1 MNPILAALA
10 PVFLLIVMGWAA
22 RARGLVSMEAF
33 GAVNRFGYVVLYP
46 AFLFSTIVG
55 AKVDPGAAA
64 PFLAAVLIGFLTLAG
79 LALLTKP
86 AFKPDAGPAFTS
98 LFQGAAR
105 WNGFA
110 LLAAAEPL
118 FGPTG
123 KGLLALGF
131 GPIVLMV
138 NVLCVAVL
146 ARWGANATTSKRA
159 ILDQII
165 ANPLILACAA
175 GLAWRVA
182 GFGFEGPVAQTLQLL
197 ANAAMPIALL
207 CVGAGLDL
215 RAARAG
221 GRVVLGAVGLKLLI
235 GPVVLYSAAL
245 AFGVGP
251 VGAAVAAGIGSAPT
265 AAAAYTLARE
275 MGGDAKLMAAII
287 SATTLASFIT
297 MPVVLILTA
306 P

>member
-1 MNPILAALA
+1 VSTILTALA
-10 PVFLLIVMGWAA
+10 PVFLLILIGWAA

-33 GAVNRFGYVVLYP
+33 GSVNRFGYLVLYP
-46 AFLFSTIVG
+46 AFLFSTVAG
-55 AKVDPGAAA
+55 AKVDAAA
-64 PFLAAVLIGFLTLAG
+64 ATPFIAAVLLGFLTMCG
-79 LALLTKP
+79 LAMLFKP
-86 AFKPDAGPAFTS
+86 AFKPDHGPTFTS
-98 LFQGAAR
+98 FFQAAAR

-110 LLAAAEPL
+110 LLAASEPL
-118 FGPTG
+118 FGPAG
-123 KGLLALGF
+123 MGLLALAF

-146 ARWGANATTSKRA
+146 ARWGANATSSKRA
-159 ILDQII
+159 IVDQII

-175 GLAWRVA
+175 GLAWRLT
-182 GFGFEGPVAQTLQLL
+182 GWEFTGPPAETLKLL

-215 RAARAG
+215 KAARDG
-221 GRVVLGAVGLKLLI
+221 GAVVLGAVGLKLFVA
-235 GPVVLYSAAL
+235 PVVLYGAAL

-251 VGAAVAAGIGSAPT
+251 LGAAVAAGIGSTPT
-265 AAAAYTLARE
+265 AAAAYTLAHE
-275 MGGDAKLMAAII
+275 MGGDAKLMAAIV
-287 SATTLASFIT
+287 SATTLVSFLT